1 MAAGSVRPSHEAL
14 QEKLLVSNNEVLHSV
29 IVKDV
34 LLNEPG
40 FVLTGF

>member
-1 MAAGSVRPSHEAL
+1 MMGNVLPSHELL

-40 FVLTGF
+40 IVLTGF